1 MIVKWIP
8 ILSLCLI
15 DFWLMPVIMKLLL
28 QHEKEAKHSEDVVT
42 SNTSNEKEAVVD
54 EYKAKLAE
62 NRKLARA
69 KAEHEAEEDRLKQ
82 EEIR

>member
-1 MIVKWIP
+1 M
-8 ILSLCLI
+8 
-15 DFWLMPVIMKLLL
+15 
-28 QHEKEAKHSEDVVT
+28 QHEKEAKHSEDVAT

-69 KAEHEAEEDRLKQ
+69 KAEHEAEEERLKQ
-82 EEIR
+82 EEMR